1 MTARTPRLRLYA
13 TPDHPCSYLAG
24 REARTVFVDPG
35 YPKSRALYTELSR
48 FGFRRSGT
56 HIYRP
61 ECVHCSECTPIRIP
75 VARFRPRRIH
85 RRIRAANR
93 DLTFRI
99 RPAGFESE
107 HFALYRR
114 YISVRHAGGG
124 MDDPTPGQYRDFLT
138 SAWSDTLFF
147 EYSLGAAVLAVSVVD
162 RLSDALS
169 CVYTFF
175 DPAHGRRSLGTY
187 AILHA
192 IESAHRESARLA
204 VPRLLHRRLPQ
215 DAVQGRLSPP
225 RALHRR
231 AMDGD
236 PMSTFAAD
244 SDRTCG
250 SALLTS

>member
-1 MTARTPRLRLYA
+1 MTGQLSRLRLYA
-13 TPDHPCSYLAG
+13 TSGHPCSYLAG

-35 YPKSRALYTELSR
+35 YPKGPALYTELSR
-48 FGFRRSGT
+48 LGFRRSGT

-61 ECVHCSECTPIRIP
+61 ECAHCNECTPIRIP

-85 RRIRAANR
+85 RRVRAANR

-99 RPAGFESE
+99 RPARFESE

-114 YISVRHAGGG
+114 YISARHPGGG
-124 MDDPTPGQYRDFLT
+124 MDDPTPRQYREFLT
-138 SAWSDTLFF
+138 CAWSDTLFF

-175 DPAHGRRSLGTY
+175 DPAHDRRSLGTY

-192 IESAHRESARLA
+192 IDWAHGEALEWLYLGYFIADCPKMRYKADYHPHERY
-204 VPRLLHRRLPQ
+204 VG
-215 DAVQGRLSPP
+215 GRWTAT
-225 RALHRR
+225 R
-231 AMDGD
+231 
-236 PMSTFAAD
+236 
-244 SDRTCG
+244 
-250 SALLTS
+250 